1 MIIKKSKVIFLEK
14 VLETL
19 APKCNVLV
27 LLSSQTVYGIGETDE
42 PIVSQD
48 HCGNHYVD
56 NWLTAMCGN
65 EKFKNRFIVDK
76 IEVET
81 YDNDLQYTIT
91 LVNGKDRC
99 SNELAYDTNEVACKQ
114 AFHF

>member
-1 MIIKKSKVIFLEK
+1 MIIEKNKVVFLEK

-19 APKCNVLV
+19 VPKCNVLV
-27 LLSSQTVYGIGETDE
+27 SLSSQTVYGIGQTDE

-48 HCGNHYVD
+48 HCGNHYVE

-65 EKFKNRFIVDK
+65 EDLKNRFIIDK
-76 IEVET
+76 IEVKT
-81 YDNDLQYTIT
+81 YDEDLQYCIT
-91 LVNGKDRC
+91 LVNGKDRYSDILEYD
-99 SNELAYDTNEVACKQ
+99 SNEAACKQ